1 MKISDEMVMAA
12 NRYIGHTMSNYIVK
26 GMLTA
31 ALHAEPCEPVA
42 WQYRYRHRNP
52 NAIWGDWGDRDLTLG
67 SYQDYEE
74 QGRALYAS
82 PIPSIGVD
90 IEALQRRVEELEA
103 ALKPFAERAN
113 RYNEVPGII
122 RFDDSCELWQ
132 LEKNK
137 GMEVDITV
145 GDLRRARA
153 ALQEQKKDG

>member
-1 MKISDEMVMAA
+1 MV
-12 NRYIGHTMSNYIVK
+12 RFS
-26 GMLTA
+26 
-31 ALHAEPCEPVA
+31 
-42 WQYRYRHRNP
+42 
-52 NAIWGDWGDRDLTLG
+52 LG
-67 SYQDYEE
+67 
-74 QGRALYAS
+74 AS
-82 PIPSIGVD
+82 PQEAKMASDRSLPEILRSRAWDDRQHRKLRELAAGH

-103 ALKPFAERAN
+103 ALKPFADRAN

-153 ALQEQKKDG
+153 ALIQEQKKDG